1 MTSCKKWFFS
11 LDITVLQTP
20 GPKKLIKSFILGR
33 KHGNFFYTYRIVYY
47 VYGNYICTKTD
58 ITFQEASTLLY
69 SQELKY
75 CHQLQQDENINYSL
89 CGCWPKE
96 CDTTPCEQQT
106 YQKQQSIR
114 TASASAFWLQLYVL
128 QSSGIQSYQSNCST
142 VNSQQEERP
151 EIMPLE
157 EAREHASLVQSIYL
171 DKFSVS

>member
-1 MTSCKKWFFS
+1 MIFLFGYYSSANTRSKEADQIFHSWKKTWKFF
-11 LDITVLQTP
+11 LYLQNCLLRIW
-20 GPKKLIKSFILGR
+20 KLYLHKNG
-33 KHGNFFYTYRIVYY
+33 H
-47 VYGNYICTKTD
+47 YISRS
-58 ITFQEASTLLY
+58 I
-69 SQELKY
+69 
-75 CHQLQQDENINYSL
+75 YSL
-89 CGCWPKE
+89 IFSRTKVLPSTSAGWEYQLLPLWVLAQRMW
-96 CDTTPCEQQT
+96 TTPCEQQT